1 MEELIMMLQSIAPLS
16 PDLEKRL
23 RSIIRPLRFKAGELI
38 LSPGDVCRQI
48 FYVEKGLIRIYHMLG
63 KNDITDW
70 FIKEKDICI
79 SVGSFFDQVESKE
92 YHKALEDCECV
103 GISFDELQQT
113 YIDHPEFNLHGR
125 IISNI
130 YYVQLDNRCS
140 TNKRRK
146 PDEKYEILLKDK
158 PDLLQRVSANDMASY
173 LDVGRWNY
181 FKIKR
186 EYLAKSKATLDRD
199 RRLGR
204 SPGKG

>member
-1 MEELIMMLQSIAPLS
+1 MEELISMLKSLAPLS
-16 PDLEKRL
+16 PYLEERL
-23 RSIIRPLRFKAGELI
+23 RSIIRPIRFRKGDLI
-38 LSPGDVCRQI
+38 LSPGEICRQI
-48 FYVEKGLIRIYHMLG
+48 FYVEKGLIRIYHMLER
-63 KNDITDW
+63 KDITDW

-113 YIDHPEFNLHGR
+113 YIDFPEFNLHGR

-140 TNKRRK
+140 TNKRRT
-146 PDEKYEILLKDK
+146 PEEKYEILLKDK
-158 PDLLQRVSANDMASY
+158 PDLLRRVSPSDMASY

-186 EYLAKSKATLDRD
+186 DYLAKSKAQLARD
-199 RRLGR
+199 GRLGKSR
-204 SPGKG
+204 GKG